1 MASTPTEVRI
11 SISIYRG
18 WIVTTAAAL
27 SGLVLGIL
35 YVWSVVRAGIPAS
48 WGWSKADMALPVL
61 HHVRLLRHH
70 HDPGRAGCR
79 TGSAR
84 ASPSSWEGCSRASA
98 W

>member
-18 WIVTTAAAL
+18 WIVTAAAAL

-48 WGWSKADMALPVL
+48 WGWSKADMALPYSVMCAFFAITMIPAG
-61 HHVRLLRHH
+61 RLQDRFGPRLV
-70 HDPGRAGCR
+70 DPPGRA
-79 TGSAR
+79 AR
-84 ASPSSWEGCSRASA
+84 GPRPA
-98 W
+98 